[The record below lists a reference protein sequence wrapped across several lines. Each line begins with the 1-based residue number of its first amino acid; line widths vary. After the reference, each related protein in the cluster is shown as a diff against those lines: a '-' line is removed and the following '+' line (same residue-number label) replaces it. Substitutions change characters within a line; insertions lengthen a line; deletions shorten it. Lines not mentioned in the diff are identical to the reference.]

1 MPSINDVYNQ
11 LLQVNSSL
19 TSLTNATNN
28 VQTAV
33 DAVQT
38 AVTQVNSTL
47 STGVGELVTIG
58 NYTNQAL
65 YQNDQQNDTVICILE
80 HISKNTCALLNQ
92 ATTQTALQTA
102 MAADIAGVEQ
112 MFATINPGA
121 ALELERLAA
130 LKAQIEQCCPPKKAV
145 PPCDYAPCPAPR
157 PIGQPPQVGGS
168 STQTQLSEAGR
179 KTPGKRSG
187 ATK

>member
-1 MPSINDVYNQ
+1 MPSVNDVYNQ
-11 LLQVNSSL
+11 LLQANSNL
-19 TSLTNATNN
+19 TSLINAVNN

-38 AVTQVNSTL
+38 TVTQVNSTL
-47 STGVGELVTIG
+47 STGLGELVTIG

-65 YQNDQQNDTVICILE
+65 YQNDQQNDTIICILE

-92 ATTQTALQTA
+92 AAIQTALQTA
-102 MAADIAGVEQ
+102 MASDIAGLEQ
-112 MFATINPGA
+112 MFATVNPGA
-121 ALELERLAA
+121 ALDIERLAA
-130 LKAQIEQCCPPKKAV
+130 LKAQIEQCCPPKKAI

-168 STQTQLSEAGR
+168 SPQT
-179 KTPGKRSG
+179 P
-187 ATK
+187 